1 MIVKAPKSNEFQHC
15 IIRRLKWHFLG
26 PPMKFLIILKTEI
39 FNKNAIL
46 FIIILPHVYC
56 HSTNCII
63 CLRFSRYS
71 KSWCFSQNVTHVSNP
86 FQECFLLKDETILFQ
101 IAKGLMKLQSLFGII
116 PHITEFNGK
125 EALAE
130 HVSNILFR
138 MRREMTGLV
147 SLLE

>member
-1 MIVKAPKSNEFQHC
+1 M
-15 IIRRLKWHFLG
+15 
-26 PPMKFLIILKTEI
+26 
-39 FNKNAIL
+39 
-46 FIIILPHVYC
+46 
-56 HSTNCII
+56 

-71 KSWCFSQNVTHVSNP
+71 KSWCFSQNDTHVSNP

-147 SLLE
+147 S